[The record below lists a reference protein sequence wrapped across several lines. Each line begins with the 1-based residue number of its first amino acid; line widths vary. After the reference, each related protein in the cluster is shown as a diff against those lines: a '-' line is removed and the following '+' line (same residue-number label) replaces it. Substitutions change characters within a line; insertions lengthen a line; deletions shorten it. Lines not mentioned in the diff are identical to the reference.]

1 MTQTQTGLAEALHMI
16 EAHTKKSDAR
26 FQDIVALLQKSGDSH
41 MLLLLAL
48 LIILP
53 VGAVPGVSAFCSIV
67 IFLIAVQALLGVQEI
82 WFPQK
87 LRNMRLPPALLQK
100 IMLGTHKSAALLE
113 RISRPRMAFMTKNV
127 FRVCAILFMLLLAL
141 ATLAAGFVPFA
152 PTILMLPVV
161 LLGIGLSGSD
171 GLMTLFGFA
180 SSGAALGWLPFAF

>member
-1 MTQTQTGLAEALHMI
+1 MTQKQTGLAEALHMI
-16 EAHTKKSDAR
+16 EAHTQKSDAR
-26 FQDIVALLQKSGDSH
+26 FQDIVTLLQKSGDNH
-41 MLLLLAL
+41 MLLAL

-53 VGAVPGVSAFCSIV
+53 VGAIPGVPAFCSIV
-67 IFLIAVQALLGVQEI
+67 IFLVALQALLGVREI

-113 RISRPRMAFMTKNV
+113 RLTRPRLGFMTKSI
-127 FRVCAILFMLLLAL
+127 FRAIAIIFVLLLAV
-141 ATLAAGFVPFA
+141 ATLVAGFVPFA
-152 PTILMLPVV
+152 PTVLMLPVV

>member
-1 MTQTQTGLAEALHMI
+1 MTQKQTGLAEALHMI
-16 EAHTKKSDAR
+16 EAHTQKSDAR
-26 FQDIVALLQKSGDSH
+26 FQDSVTLLQKSGDNP

-53 VGAVPGVSAFCSIV
+53 VGAIPGVPAFCSIV
-67 IFLIAVQALLGVQEI
+67 IFLVALQALLGVREI

-113 RISRPRMAFMTKNV
+113 RLTRPRLGFMTKSIFRAIAIV
-127 FRVCAILFMLLLAL
+127 FVLLLAA
-141 ATLAAGFVPFA
+141 ATLVAGFVPFA
-152 PTILMLPVV
+152 PTVLMLPVV